1 MEVKA
6 NRYYHK
12 CSEGDD
18 EIYTN
23 KKTAHQFVRFLMRVP
38 EDKHPHFQHIFG
50 CCSITQQP
58 IIFLQRKETFNRD
71 RVEDFDFDV
80 IQYDNTFAKDVCAH
94 HGVII
99 TPRGNEQ
106 EVIDLITIAVPEVK
120 FTRNYYPKSDK
131 LSYTTQLYP
140 PSERGTWTT
149 IHNPTPKYPIC
160 VLSFKRAN
168 ESGRSHR
175 TLTELKL
182 QHKLFVEP
190 SQEKDYRDW
199 FDDSYCELVV
209 CPEDFSKQTMGSTPV
224 RNFIL
229 DWGRERGFDR
239 VWMLDDN
246 IKGYNRLWQG
256 VKCKIVSSVIF
267 THIEDYIAR
276 YDNVG
281 AVSHNFNPLVNESDR
296 RACIVKNGKCY
307 SSMLLKT
314 DPEIRFR
321 YKHQE
326 DNLISMEYIHR
337 GYTNLCFNSIVYDK
351 HTSGTDKGGNKEG
364 VYKCKDG
371 KGDGEGYRERFEY
384 FEAIIKILE
393 WENKLNL
400 IDGKTT
406 KDLVKRSQ
414 KHKSHDFHADV
425 NYEIIKNHSINE
437 ITKKENYEEIK
448 SSQNTDIKWLV
459 DGTHPNFPH

>member
-1 MEVKA
+1 MEVVA

-12 CSEGDD
+12 CSQGDD
-18 EIYTN
+18 EVYKNSKTN
-23 KKTAHQFVRFLMRVP
+23 KKFVRFLMRVP
-38 EDKHPHFQHIFG
+38 PERHPHFHHLFG
-50 CCSITQQP
+50 NCSINGTP
-58 IIFLQRKETFNRD
+58 INFLQRTETMNRD
-71 RVEDFDFDV
+71 RVDEFDFDV
-80 IQYDNTFAKDVCAH
+80 IDYDNSLAKDVCAF

-99 TPRGNEQ
+99 TPRGHEQ
-106 EVIDLITIAVPEVK
+106 EVIDLITHSIPEVK

-140 PSERGTWTT
+140 SPPRGTWTT

-168 ESGRSHR
+168 ECGRTHK
-175 TLTELKL
+175 TLTEMKVH
-182 QHKLFVEP
+182 HKLFVEP
-190 SQEKDYRDW
+190 SQEQDYRNW

-224 RNFIL
+224 RNYIL
-229 DWGRERGFDR
+229 DYGLERGFDR

-246 IKGYNRLWQG
+246 IKGYKRLYQG
-256 VKCKIVSSVIF
+256 VKNEVVSSVVF
-267 THIEDYIAR
+267 THIEDYISG

-281 AVSHNFNPLVNESDR
+281 GVSHNFNPFVNEGDR
-296 RACIVKNGKCY
+296 RACIVTNGKCY

-314 DPEIRFR
+314 DPEVRFR

-384 FEAIIKILE
+384 FEAIVKILS
-393 WENKLNL
+393 WEKKLEL
-400 IDGKTT
+400 VDGKTT
-406 KDLVKRSQ
+406 EDLVKRS
-414 KHKSHDFHADV
+414 KRHKAHDFHADV
-425 NYEIIKNHSINE
+425 NYKIIKNHSVNK
-437 ITKKENYEEIK
+437 ITKKENYEEVK
-448 SSQNTDIKWLV
+448 ERRANPLWLF
-459 DGTHPNFPH
+459 DGQHPNPPQ